1 MKKYAKEFRIS
12 TAPQRSPQW
21 YAERAGIPSASGLG
35 FLFDTLKDGITPS
48 AKAKKY
54 LKQLAFERKFKTTYE
69 QFDTKA
75 MADGR
80 YYEDFAK
87 LVYQR
92 ETGNELEEAFSFI
105 SDWFVATPDAIVWEK
120 SKKPN
125 IIAGGLE
132 ARRHTIGKGL
142 LECKVVGD
150 KTFLEFS
157 QESLPIE
164 HELQTQGQL
173 MASGLDWVDYIIV
186 NIKTQAYYI
195 RRVHRNNKLIKRIYD
210 RLHEDLGIPDLDFG
224 DVKRFDDNL
233 LQEYIEGTGIQPPP
247 LENIEKLELP
257 F

>member
-1 MKKYAKEFRIS
+1 MKKYAKEFTLS
-12 TAPQRSPQW
+12 TAEQRSPRW

-35 FLFDTLKDGITPS
+35 FLFDTLKDGRTPS

-54 LKQLAFERKFKTTYE
+54 LKQLAFERKFKTVYE
-69 QFDTKA
+69 LFDTKA

-87 LVYQR
+87 MVYQR
-92 ETGNELEEAFSFI
+92 ETGNIVTTATSYV
-105 SDWFVATPDAIVWEK
+105 SSWFVATPDGFVQEAAT
-120 SKKPN
+120 KK
-125 IIAGGLE
+125 
-132 ARRHTIGKGL
+132 KGL
-142 LECKVVGD
+142 IECKVVGD

-186 NIKTQAYYI
+186 NIKTRAYYI
-195 RRVHRNNKLIKRIYD
+195 RRVFRNNKLIKRIYE
-210 RLHEDLGIPDLDFG
+210 RLHEPLGIPDLDFG

-247 LENIEKLELP
+247 LDDIEKIDLP

>member
-1 MKKYAKEFRIS
+1 MKKYAKEFKIS

-87 LVYQR
+87 MVYAR
-92 ETGNELEEAFSFI
+92 ETGNLVNPATSYISSWFI
-105 SDWFVATPDAIVWEK
+105 ATPDAHVVEK
-120 SKKPN
+120 
-125 IIAGGLE
+125 GGK
-132 ARRHTIGKGL
+132 RGL

-157 QESLPIE
+157 QEDLPIE

-195 RRVHRNNKLIKRIYD
+195 RRVHRNNKLIKRIYE
-210 RLHEDLGIPDLDFG
+210 RLHEDLGIPNLDFG
-224 DVKRFDDNL
+224 DVKRFDDSL